1 MNKYPVLF
9 LNITVYL
16 LRYTASVFFYI
27 PVVFFWL
34 CVLFYV
40 TGKTGLPVSGYLPE
54 LCVLAGVMTLIA
66 VWAADLVTFA
76 GNHRKQPFF
85 FREYPADTAA
95 LLVITVTVFT
105 VIFCLPSDVFS
116 LTESA
121 LR

>member
-16 LRYTASVFFYI
+16 LKYIASVFFYI
-27 PVVFFWL
+27 PVAFFWL

-40 TGKTGLPVSGYLPE
+40 TGKADLSAPGYLPE
-54 LCVLAGVMTLIA
+54 LGVMAGLLTLLA
-66 VWAADLVTFA
+66 VWVANLIMFA
-76 GNHRKQPFF
+76 EKHRKQPFF

-95 LLVITVTVFT
+95 LLVITVTVFA

>member
-1 MNKYPVLF
+1 MNKYPVLL

-16 LRYTASVFFYI
+16 LKYTASVFFYI

-40 TGKTGLPVSGYLPE
+40 TGKTGQPVSGYLPE

-66 VWAADLVTFA
+66 VWVADLVTFA

-95 LLVITVTVFT
+95 LLVISVTVFT

>member
-1 MNKYPVLF
+1 MNKYPILF

-16 LRYTASVFFYI
+16 LKYTASVFFYI

-34 CVLFYV
+34 CVLFYI
-40 TGKTGLPVSGYLPE
+40 TGKADLSVPGYLPE
-54 LCVLAGVMTLIA
+54 SGVMAGLLTLLA

-95 LLVITVTVFT
+95 LLVISVTVFAVT
-105 VIFCLPSDVFS
+105 YCLPSDVFS

>member
-9 LNITVYL
+9 MNITVYL
-16 LRYTASVFFYI
+16 LKYTASVFFYI

-40 TGKTGLPVSGYLPE
+40 TGKADLSVPGYLQE
-54 LCVLAGVMTLIA
+54 FGVMAGLLTLLA
-66 VWAADLVTFA
+66 VWVADLVTFA
-76 GNHRKQPFF
+76 GKHRKQPFF

-95 LLVITVTVFT
+95 LLVITVTVFAVT
-105 VIFCLPSDVFS
+105 YCLPSDVFS

>member
-16 LRYTASVFFYI
+16 LKYTASVFFYI

-40 TGKTGLPVSGYLPE
+40 TGKADLSVPGYLPE
-54 LCVLAGVMTLIA
+54 FGVTAGLLTLLA
-66 VWAADLVTFA
+66 VWVEDLIKFAAK
-76 GNHRKQPFF
+76 HRTQPFF
-85 FREYPADTAA
+85 FRDYPADTAA
-95 LLVITVTVFT
+95 LLVITVTVFAVT
-105 VIFCLPSDVFS
+105 YCLPSDVFS